1 MHELKIGDKLI
12 DHVQGTSEIIDAD
25 HYDGIIFVSDGGV
38 VFRRSLTDVQ
48 LMKKAPPKSQVLDFF
63 KGVIFGTC
71 VVALFT
77 LVVVLAGKVVIYSQT
92 GL

>member
-12 DHVQGTSEIIDAD
+12 DHVQGVSTIIDAD
-25 HYDGIIFVSDGGV
+25 SNQGIVFESHIGV
-38 VFRRSLTDVQ
+38 VFSRSLTDVQ
-48 LMKKAPPKSQVLDFF
+48 LMKPSPTESWVLGFL
-63 KGVIFGTC
+63 KCVITGVC

-77 LVVVLAGKVVIYSQT
+77 LVVVIAGKVVIYSQA